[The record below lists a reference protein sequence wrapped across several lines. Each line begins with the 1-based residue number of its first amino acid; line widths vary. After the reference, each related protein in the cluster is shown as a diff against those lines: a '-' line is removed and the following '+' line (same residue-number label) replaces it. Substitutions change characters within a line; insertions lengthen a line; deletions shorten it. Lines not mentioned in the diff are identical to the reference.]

1 MSATATAAPPRT
13 SLATSVKLDAAMSGA
28 AGALLVA
35 GGAFL
40 DGATGIPAA
49 WLVGIGLFFLAYA
62 VVLVAIVRAGSPP
75 RLVRLVVLGNA
86 GWVALSV
93 AALLAD
99 WLTPT
104 TTGAVLIGLQAGAVA
119 LVAELQ
125 WLALRRLATRS
136 G

>member
-1 MSATATAAPPRT
+1 MTATTAAAASPSS
-13 SLATSVKLDAAMSGA
+13 SLLVTAVKLDAAMSGA

-40 DGATGIPAA
+40 DGTTGIPAG

-62 VVLVAIVRAGSPP
+62 AVLVAIVRAGTPP
-75 RLVRLVVLGNA
+75 RLARPVVLGNA

-93 AALLAD
+93 VALLAD

-104 TTGAVLIGLQAGAVA
+104 TAGAVLIALQAAAVA
-119 LVAELQ
+119 VVAEVQLVG
-125 WLALRRLATRS
+125 LRRLR
-136 G
+136 